1 MISEFTSHN
10 HRFPID
16 ETIDIIYTRVFR
28 IKTCAISIWE
38 ISMRMPCR
46 NSINAFDT
54 SNLVTF
60 IFLILSVFIV
70 TNTRVS
76 SNKNIVSSCSL
87 HLRNDSLN
95 SLHWII
101 NGYLTFK
108 VGLIPN
114 QNLCW
119 KDTSNTDF

>member
-16 ETIDIIYTRVFR
+16 ETIDIIYTRVFC

-38 ISMRMPCR
+38 ISVRMPCR

>member
-38 ISMRMPCR
+38 IRMRMPCR

>member
-28 IKTCAISIWE
+28 IKTCTISIWE
-38 ISMRMPCR
+38 IRMRMPCR
-46 NSINAFDT
+46 NSINTFDT

-60 IFLILSVFIV
+60 IFLVLGIFIV

>member
-10 HRFPID
+10 HGLPID
-16 ETIDIIYTRVFR
+16 ETIDIIYTRVFC

-38 ISMRMPCR
+38 ISVRMPCR

-87 HLRNDSLN
+87 HLRNNSLN

>member
-38 ISMRMPCR
+38 ISVRMPCR

-54 SNLVTF
+54 SNLVTL
-60 IFLILSVFIV
+60 IFLVLSVFIV

-101 NGYLTFK
+101 NSYLTFK

>member
-1 MISEFTSHN
+1 MIPKFTSHN

-28 IKTCAISIWE
+28 IKTCTIPIWE
-38 ISMRMPCR
+38 IRMRMPCR

-76 SNKNIVSSCSL
+76 SNKDKVSSCSL

-119 KDTSNTDF
+119 KNTSNTDF

>member
-28 IKTCAISIWE
+28 IKTCTISIWE
-38 ISMRMPCR
+38 IRMRMPCR
-46 NSINAFDT
+46 NSINTFDT

-76 SNKNIVSSCSL
+76 SNKDKVSSCFL

-101 NGYLTFK
+101 DSYLTFK

-119 KDTSNTDF
+119 KDTCNTDF

>member
-16 ETIDIIYTRVFR
+16 ETIDIIYTRIFR

-38 ISMRMPCR
+38 ISVRMPCR

>member
-1 MISEFTSHN
+1 MVSELTSHN

-16 ETIDIIYTRVFR
+16 ETIDIIYTRVFG

-38 ISMRMPCR
+38 IRMRMPCR
-46 NSINAFDT
+46 NSINTFDT

-60 IFLILSVFIV
+60 IFLVLSIFIV

-76 SNKNIVSSCSL
+76 SHKNIVSSCSF

-95 SLHWII
+95 SLHWIV
-101 NGYLTFK
+101 NGYPTFK

>member
-16 ETIDIIYTRVFR
+16 ETIDIIYTRIFR

-38 ISMRMPCR
+38 ISVRMPCR

-60 IFLILSVFIV
+60 IFLVLSVFIV

>member
-1 MISEFTSHN
+1 MVSELTSHN
-10 HRFPID
+10 HRLPID
-16 ETIDIIYTRVFR
+16 ETINIIYTRIFG

-38 ISMRMPCR
+38 IRMRMPCR

-60 IFLILSVFIV
+60 IFLVLSVFIV

-76 SNKNIVSSCSL
+76 CDQNIVSSCSF
-87 HLRNDSLN
+87 HLRNNCLH
-95 SLHWII
+95 SLHWIV

-108 VGLIPN
+108 IGLIPN

>member
-28 IKTCAISIWE
+28 IKTCPISIWE
-38 ISMRMPCR
+38 IRVRMPCR

-60 IFLILSVFIV
+60 IFLVLSVFIV

-76 SNKNIVSSCSL
+76 SNKDIVSSCSL

>member
-10 HRFPID
+10 HGLPID
-16 ETIDIIYTRVFR
+16 ETIDIIYTRVFC

-38 ISMRMPCR
+38 ISVRMPCR

-60 IFLILSVFIV
+60 IFLVLSVFIV

>member
-28 IKTCAISIWE
+28 IKTCTISIWE
-38 ISMRMPCR
+38 IRMRMPCR
-46 NSINAFDT
+46 NSINTFDT

-60 IFLILSVFIV
+60 IFLVLSVFIV

>member
-28 IKTCAISIWE
+28 IKACAISIWE
-38 ISMRMPCR
+38 ISVRMPCR

-60 IFLILSVFIV
+60 IFLVLSVFIV

>member
-10 HRFPID
+10 HGLPID
-16 ETIDIIYTRVFR
+16 ETIDIIYTWVFC

-38 ISMRMPCR
+38 ISVRMPCR

-60 IFLILSVFIV
+60 IFFVLSVFII

>member
-28 IKTCAISIWE
+28 IKTCAITIWE
-38 ISMRMPCR
+38 IRMRVPCR

-60 IFLILSVFIV
+60 IFLVLSVFIV

-101 NGYLTFK
+101 NSYLTFK

>member
-16 ETIDIIYTRVFR
+16 ETIDIIYTRIFR

-38 ISMRMPCR
+38 ISVRMPCR
-46 NSINAFDT
+46 NSINTFDT

-60 IFLILSVFIV
+60 IFLVLSVFIV

>member
-10 HRFPID
+10 HGLPID
-16 ETIDIIYTRVFR
+16 ETIDIIYTRVFC

-38 ISMRMPCR
+38 ISVRMPCR

>member
-10 HRFPID
+10 HGLPID
-16 ETIDIIYTRVFR
+16 ETIDIIYTRVFC

-38 ISMRMPCR
+38 ISVRMPCR

-60 IFLILSVFIV
+60 IFLVLSVFIV

-101 NGYLTFK
+101 NSYLTFK

>member
-1 MISEFTSHN
+1 MIPEFTSHN
-10 HRFPID
+10 HGFPID

-38 ISMRMPCR
+38 ISVRMPCR

-60 IFLILSVFIV
+60 IFFVLSVFII

>member
-28 IKTCAISIWE
+28 IKTCAITIWE
-38 ISMRMPCR
+38 IRMRVPCR

-60 IFLILSVFIV
+60 IFLVLSVFIV

-101 NGYLTFK
+101 HGYLTFK

>member
-16 ETIDIIYTRVFR
+16 ETIDIIYTRIFR

-38 ISMRMPCR
+38 IRVRMPCR

-60 IFLILSVFIV
+60 IFFVLSVFIV

-76 SNKNIVSSCSL
+76 NNKNIVSSCSL

>member
-38 ISMRMPCR
+38 ISVRMPCR

>member
-28 IKTCAISIWE
+28 IKTCAITIWE
-38 ISMRMPCR
+38 IRMRVPCR

-60 IFLILSVFIV
+60 IFLVLSVFIV

>member
-10 HRFPID
+10 HGLPID
-16 ETIDIIYTRVFR
+16 ETIDIIYTRVFC

-38 ISMRMPCR
+38 ISVRMPCR

-101 NGYLTFK
+101 NSYLTFK